1 MGSATAR
8 RYARALFAA
17 ASGQDAVDAIA
28 EELAG
33 LHASFADEATRTLVL
48 SPEVPAG
55 VRRRSL
61 EKLTGHSH
69 PLLRNL
75 VQVLLERR
83 REAVLPE
90 LQPAFAAM
98 VRESR
103 GELVGR
109 IETARPLDQE
119 QSAALQ
125 KAIARLF
132 PRASGIQF
140 QESMNPGLIGGVQ
153 VRVGNTLFD
162 GSLRSAL
169 EELNER
175 LLGAQIG

>member
-1 MGSATAR
+1 VGSATAR

-33 LHASFADEATRTLVL
+33 LHASFDDEATRAIVL

-55 VRRRSL
+55 VRRRAL

-69 PLLRNL
+69 LLLRNL

-90 LQPAFAAM
+90 LKPAFQELVRAA
-98 VRESR
+98 R
-103 GELVGR
+103 GELSGV
-109 IETARPLDQE
+109 IETAKPLGEAELAQIRRVVE
-119 QSAALQ
+119 
-125 KAIARLF
+125 
-132 PRASGIQF
+132 GIYRKPI
-140 QESMNPGLIGGVQ
+140 ELSVLVNPDLIGGVQ

-169 EELNER
+169 VELNER